1 MPLRRCATIMC
12 SVFQTSPLEDGL
24 CGRDG
29 ENARSRVGKDV
40 SKGDVVVPVDVDA
53 EAAEYRRDTASA
65 TNTSSLPVSTLYTT
79 TSVYASPSKLYA

>member
-1 MPLRRCATIMC
+1 MLLRRCATITC

-24 CGRDG
+24 RGRDG
-29 ENARSRVGKDV
+29 ENARSRVAKES

-53 EAAEYRRDTASA
+53 EAAEYRPDTASA

-79 TSVYASPSKLYA
+79 TSVYVSPSKLYA